1 MNTKRHKYAD
11 MIHAWAEGAEIQ
23 YRFNDEW
30 SDIENPS
37 FIDCFEYRIKPT
49 PKPDVVWYAS
59 PRISGDI
66 CAYMSKARLVESNLE
81 LTFDGETGELK
92 SAEVIK

>member
-1 MNTKRHKYAD
+1 MRHKHAD
-11 MIHAWAEGAEIQ
+11 LIHAWAEGAEIQ
-23 YRFNDEW
+23 IKWVNDSW
-30 SDIENPS
+30 VDVTGPS
-37 FIDCFEYRIKPT
+37 FHPGETYRIKPT

-59 PRISGDI
+59 PRIGGDM